1 MTDNYLLVGV
11 ILIGVVAVAV
21 LYLAVAALLN
31 RPETP
36 RGRRP
41 RRVDL
46 SMWTSTWESTDTD
59 AWMAP
64 LRTGGTRTEHRIRA
78 TMRGRG
84 LLLVKRAGRK
94 ALRLRRALAK
104 GGRR

>member
-1 MTDNYLLVGV
+1 MTDNYQLVSAV
-11 ILIGVVAVAV
+11 IIGCLALTAIGLAVSAV
-21 LYLAVAALLN
+21 LHRTRA
-31 RPETP
+31 R
-36 RGRRP
+36 RGSRP
-41 RRVDL
+41 RRIDL

-84 LLLVKRAGRK
+84 LLLVRRAGRK